1 MAFFNDLI
9 ETIEKTPPARLP
21 PAPGATSTV
30 LMYAPRRLR
39 ADRPDALQ
47 KAELSLGE
55 RDARSGELIVK
66 QGLTAGDRVLRY
78 PGPALQNGQKIQIAP
93 R

>member
-9 ETIEKTPPARLP
+9 ETMEKSPPDR
-21 PAPGATSTV
+21 V

-47 KAELSLGE
+47 KAEGE
-55 RDARSGELIVK
+55 IAYWRARACRAEARLMTLEARIRRIAAAV
-66 QGLTAGDRVLRY
+66 R
-78 PGPALQNGQKIQIAP
+78 QK

>member
-9 ETIEKTPPARLP
+9 ETMEKSPPDRVP
-21 PAPGATSTV
+21 PVPGATSTV

-47 KAELSLGE
+47 KAEGE
-55 RDARSGELIVK
+55 IAYWRARACRAEARLMTLEARI
-66 QGLTAGDRVLRY
+66 RR
-78 PGPALQNGQKIQIAP
+78 IAAAVRP
-93 R
+93 VA